1 MRASAPDFAKKL
13 NILRD
18 AGFPPGDD
26 QIEWLGPRKREN
38 MLIVDDALDAPALA
52 GQDIRKQF
60 IDVAAGRHQER
71 GLLCGGSNCTA
82 TGGCHK

>member
-1 MRASAPDFAKKL
+1 MRARAPDFAKKS

-26 QIEWLGPRKREN
+26 QIEWLGPHKREN

-60 IDVAAGRHQER
+60 IDVAAG
-71 GLLCGGSNCTA
+71 
-82 TGGCHK
+82 CH